1 MLTRKFNYFMGSVSL
16 LLGLCIF
23 IIIIFITVNSDNKSE
38 EDQIRWSDQEKKSID
53 IQESEEFFLSNQPCP
68 SGLPELYLEN
78 TEGLDLAL
86 EPTVELLEAVVTVF
100 VDANSGFIGN
110 RAGKVWAFSR
120 SGLSA
125 DPVIDLTSDI
135 STDMDQGLLGMAL
148 SPDSNWLYLNHTDKS
163 GISIIRAYRVSDDF
177 IKVGDGVNIL
187 LVEQPSAM
195 HNGGDL
201 TFGPDGFLYV
211 SFGDGGGQGDPYGH
225 GQNNSTPLGAIL
237 RLQVDPTNWPPHRP
251 APGNP
256 FFDTPD
262 TDPRIWATG
271 VRNPFRFS
279 FDRTTGNLWLTDLG
293 QQCIEEINVLKPAEA
308 GANLGWNSFE
318 GTRVFTSSLTDDHR
332 QPDFEYRHSS
342 GLCAIMGGFVYRGSK
357 IPNLNGK
364 YVFSDL
370 CSGLIMA
377 LSLDGDPRVISL
389 GLQVS
394 QPVGFAENSDGELY
408 VIDMASGLHQ
418 IVSPK

>member
-1 MLTRKFNYFMGSVSL
+1 MQTRKFNYSMGVVAL
-16 LLGLCIF
+16 LLGFCIF
-23 IIIIFITVNSDNKSE
+23 IFIIFITVNSDNKSKD
-38 EDQIRWSDQEKKSID
+38 DQIRWFDREKKSID
-53 IQESEEFFLSNQPCP
+53 IQASEEFFLSNQPCP
-68 SGLPELYLEN
+68 TGLPELYPEN
-78 TEGLDLAL
+78 TEDLELAL
-86 EPTVELLEAVVTVF
+86 EQTVVLLEAVVTIF
-100 VDANSGFIGN
+100 LDAHSGFIGN

-125 DPVIDLTSDI
+125 NPVIDLTSEI

-148 SPDSNWLYLNHTDKS
+148 SPDSNWLYLNHTNKS
-163 GISIIRAYRVSDDF
+163 GTSIISAYRVSDDLVE
-177 IKVGDGVNIL
+177 IGDGVNIL

-237 RLQVDPTNWPPHRP
+237 RLQVDPTNWPPHQP

-256 FFDTPD
+256 FLDTPD

-279 FDRTTGNLWLTDLG
+279 FDRATGNLWLTDLG
-293 QQCIEEINVLKPAEA
+293 QQCLEEVNVLKPTEA
-308 GANLGWNSFE
+308 GVNLGWNGFE
-318 GTRVFTSSLTDDHR
+318 GTRVFTTSAPDNHR
-332 QPDFEYRHSS
+332 RPDFEYRHSS

-357 IPNLNGK
+357 IPNLYGK

-370 CSGLIMA
+370 CSGSIMA
-377 LSLDGDPRVISL
+377 LSFDSYPRVISL

-418 IVSPK
+418 IIPPK